1 MASLWLEAST
11 LASST
16 TQLLL
21 PFSLAM
27 VEQSHLLF
35 NEMDGIEILNLKQY
49 KWPKGYKSL
58 GKSQKNKKIS
68 IVEERNN

>member
-35 NEMDGIEILNLKQY
+35 NEMDGIEILNLKSIQMA
-49 KWPKGYKSL
+49 KRLQKSW
-58 GKSQKNKKIS
+58 KVTKEQ
-68 IVEERNN
+68 ED